1 MPYRLRTILFRRI
14 PRRASVEPRRVARA
28 SVCLAVLLVS
38 CDGSPAGPPPGT
50 PSTLSVSPE
59 NVTLAAIGRSEQL
72 RADVRDHYGDVVAG
86 LSLAWASDRP
96 AVVEVDGSGL
106 VTAVSAGTATVTAS
120 SGTLSARVRVTV
132 AQEPRAIEKLSGDG
146 HAGFIGERLPVP
158 VSVRVLDAN
167 AHTAALVRVQFAVTA
182 GGGSVTP
189 ASSLT
194 DEDGIAQANWV
205 MGTAAQQTLAATAGS
220 VTAEFQATV
229 ERPPLSIATDSLAR
243 ARLTLPYLA
252 RLGARGGST
261 QGYLW
266 SLAEGSSLPAGLAF
280 DSTGAIRGVPV
291 DTGTVEFEVRVV
303 DSDGGAATRALT
315 LRVCE
320 GPLGLGV
327 GEVRVMEAD
336 AIEGCGFYLRAPE
349 AGAYYRV
356 TLAGTD
362 GTDYDH
368 DEGNETSGVMPVA
381 LHVEADPAAGR
392 AAHAAVMR
400 SAARQAS
407 PVRALGSSIPAR
419 ELREIQEIERANATL
434 HKEIRRQEEEL
445 FARLAAEDRLEILPD
460 RPAAAGGGVAAD
472 REPSPPQWTFR
483 LYDRSG
489 ASSRCEV
496 DLTVTA
502 RLVTENEYLAVYQ
515 DTLATTGISKADAD
529 RILTFYA
536 DYGAPVIE
544 RYFGGV
550 SDVNGDGRVVVLVD
564 PTLGGVRGY
573 VWSGDHTLPR
583 ETCPA
588 SNEMELVHMSAGAFA
603 FESDRYWA
611 LAGLVHEVKH
621 VSSQYKRARHSLGV
635 TGGTRRRFHPIW
647 IEEGTAEIA
656 KEMSSRLAWEAAGG
670 PAANA
675 RVTGE
680 MLQAGMENAYPQ
692 VYGITASLLR
702 RTTEAFKPDPSTFNA
717 PNAVTFEPRALG
729 HIYGSGWHFHR
740 FLRDWYGGAGGST
753 AADQALVTALNDSL
767 TAAGI
772 EGIESLTGES
782 FDDLLEQHA
791 VAMSVAGAE
800 DSLGDGLPRFSSY
813 DFPEVGELVSYP
825 DPVGHYPWP
834 ATTTGG
840 FDGAAVLWANLSA
853 SRPFRGELGASG
865 VRFHDFR
872 AAEAGASATILV
884 ELPRGTESS
893 RERFG
898 VRVIV
903 ARIPDPAGS

>member
-1 MPYRLRTILFRRI
+1 M
-14 PRRASVEPRRVARA
+14 V
-28 SVCLAVLLVS
+28 
-38 CDGSPAGPPPGT
+38 
-50 PSTLSVSPE
+50 
-59 NVTLAAIGRSEQL
+59 
-72 RADVRDHYGDVVAG
+72 
-86 LSLAWASDRP
+86 
-96 AVVEVDGSGL
+96 
-106 VTAVSAGTATVTAS
+106 
-120 SGTLSARVRVTV
+120 
-132 AQEPRAIEKLSGDG
+132 QEPRAIEKLSGDR
-146 HAGFIGERLPVP
+146 HAGTIGELLPVP
-158 VSVRVLDAN
+158 VTVRVLDAN
-167 AHTAALVRVQFAVTA
+167 GHPAGLVRVQFAVTA

-194 DEDGIAQANWV
+194 DEAGIAQANWV
-205 MGTAAQQTLAATAGS
+205 MGTAAEQTMVATAGS
-220 VTAEFQATV
+220 VTAEFRATV
-229 ERPPLSIATDSLAR
+229 ERPLLSIATDSLAR

-280 DSTGAIRGVPV
+280 DSTGTIRGVPV
-291 DTGTVEFEVRVV
+291 ATGIVEFEVRVV
-303 DSDGGAATRALT
+303 DSDGGEAIRALA
-315 LRVCE
+315 LRICE
-320 GPLGLGV
+320 GPLGLRRGR
-327 GEVRVMEAD
+327 EVRVMEAD

-368 DEGNETSGVMPVA
+368 GEGNETSGVMPVA
-381 LHVEADPAAGR
+381 LHVEADPAAGQ
-392 AAHAAVMR
+392 AASAAVTR
-400 SAARQAS
+400 PVAHQAF
-407 PVRALGSSIPAR
+407 PVRALRSSISAR
-419 ELREIQEIERANATL
+419 ELRQIQEIERANAAL
-434 HKEIRRQEEEL
+434 HREIRRQEEEL
-445 FARLAAEDRLEILPD
+445 FARLAAEGSLEILPD
-460 RPAAAGGGVAAD
+460 RSAEAGGGVAAD
-472 REPSPPQWTFR
+472 AEPSPPQWTFR

-489 ASSRCEV
+489 ASFRCAV
-496 DLTVTA
+496 HLTVTA

-515 DTLATTGISKADAD
+515 DTLATTDISKANAD
-529 RILTFYA
+529 RILAFYA

-564 PTLGGVRGY
+564 PTLGGARGF
-573 VWSGDHTLPR
+573 VWSGDHTLSR
-583 ETCPA
+583 ETCAA

-611 LAGLVHEVKH
+611 LGGLVHEVKH

-635 TGGTRRRFHPIW
+635 TGGTRRRFHPVW
-647 IEEGTAEIA
+647 VEEGTAEIA

-670 PAANA
+670 PASNA

-680 MLQAGMENAYPQ
+680 MLQAGIENAYAE

-717 PNAVTFEPRALG
+717 PNAVTFEPRELG

-740 FLRDWYGGAGGST
+740 FLRDWHGGAGGST
-753 AADQALVTALNDSL
+753 AADEAFVTALNDSL

-782 FDDLLEQHA
+782 FDNLLEQHA

-800 DSLGDGLPRFSSY
+800 DRLGDGPPRFSSY
-813 DFPEVGELVSYP
+813 DFPEVGELVTYP

-884 ELPRGTESS
+884 ELPLGAEFS
-893 RERFG
+893 RDRFA